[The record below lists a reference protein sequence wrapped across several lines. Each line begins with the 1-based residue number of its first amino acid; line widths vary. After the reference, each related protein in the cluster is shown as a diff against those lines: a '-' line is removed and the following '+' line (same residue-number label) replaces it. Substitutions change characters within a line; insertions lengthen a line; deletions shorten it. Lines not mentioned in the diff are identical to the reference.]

1 MSTTDTKRQLNA
13 EYLSR
18 ARTMTQ
24 HILRDWGLIRWDD
37 LPANDVVLSVRM
49 GSIDIDQVGDLAA
62 IGGNLQVSGRA
73 DAKRILKGVYGG
85 GGNFTTKRDLQSR
98 NDVRSR

>member
-24 HILRDWGLIRWDD
+24 HILRDPSGWDRSTSTRSAIW
-37 LPANDVVLSVRM
+37 PR
-49 GSIDIDQVGDLAA
+49 LAA
-62 IGGNLQVSGRA
+62 TCKSPDERMQSAYSRA
-73 DAKRILKGVYGG
+73 FYCGHEPPEL
-85 GGNFTTKRDLQSR
+85 FLC
-98 NDVRSR
+98 